1 MKSFV
6 DLGATLAN
14 QPPRLGARLAMIDT
28 WRGREQMYAD
38 QVPELLLGLAEQ
50 TRVASIT
57 ASNAIEGVVVTAD
70 RAQKIVRP
78 EPPRLR
84 TRSEREFAGYR
95 DAIDGL
101 MRGGTSEVL
110 GIPFI
115 LHLHRQLFAHADG
128 RGGQLKRDQNLIV
141 RYEDG
146 KRVVLFTPTPP
157 DETSF
162 ALGELVTRY
171 EAAVRSEAGHPVLLI
186 GLFVLD
192 VLAIHPVAD
201 GNGRLAR
208 LLTSHLLMTRGY
220 GICRY
225 VSLEQRVF
233 ETKEQYYQALLDSQ
247 QGWHDGA
254 HNPWPWLEYLVQ
266 VIGEC
271 YAQLEARVASA
282 PATGTSKQDRV
293 REHILSSTGD
303 QFRIADLRRALPDVS
318 DQTIRLVLASLRD
331 KGAIAATGSGPGA
344 RWLRRGE
351 RE

>member
-14 QPPRLGARLAMIDT
+14 QPPPLGARLAMIDT
-28 WRGREQMYAD
+28 WRGHEQMYAD

-57 ASNAIEGVVVTAD
+57 ASNAIEGVVVSAD

-78 EPPRLR
+78 LPPRLR

-162 ALGELVTRY
+162 ALGELGTRY
-171 EAAVRSEAGHPVLLI
+171 EAAVQSEAGHPVLLI

-192 VLAIHPVAD
+192 V
-201 GNGRLAR
+201 
-208 LLTSHLLMTRGY
+208 
-220 GICRY
+220 
-225 VSLEQRVF
+225 
-233 ETKEQYYQALLDSQ
+233 
-247 QGWHDGA
+247 
-254 HNPWPWLEYLVQ
+254 
-266 VIGEC
+266 
-271 YAQLEARVASA
+271 
-282 PATGTSKQDRV
+282 
-293 REHILSSTGD
+293 
-303 QFRIADLRRALPDVS
+303 DVS
-318 DQTIRLVLASLRD
+318 DFPVGAVLQQEEDGIFRVIGYSNRVFNSCKRKYCITRKELSALIFGLKQYR
-331 KGAIAATGSGPGA
+331 
-344 RWLRRGE
+344 
-351 RE
+351 